1 MATTSNLYIY
11 KTTYKLTISN
21 DGHRLEGQ
29 MYNNSIKVHKG
40 IDDTIRF
47 NVYDDSRRLANINNV
62 TLSFNV
68 IDSNTGVL
76 VLNKIPTVH
85 PQDKG
90 KFDVKFNR
98 DDVANLDTG
107 LYEYSVIITTVEGD
121 TSVAYTDLSQTATG
135 VLELV
140 GDILPGPANTV
151 VVDSFTIN
159 GTRHE
164 SNAFTAKPNRSY
176 QSSLNTYAVY
186 LTNYTGLFY
195 FEGSHDL
202 TAPSNWFVVDLQSDN
217 LSIDYNVYTSQSGV
231 DPGNFEI
238 STNWFRIVHIPDG
251 ANVGTVD
258 KVLIRS

>member
-1 MATTSNLYIY
+1 MATSNLYIY
-11 KTTYKLTISN
+11 KPTYKLTISN

-40 IDDTIRF
+40 IDDTITF
-47 NVYDDSRRLANINNV
+47 NVYDDSRRPANINNV
-62 TLSFNV
+62 TLSLNV
-68 IDSNTGVL
+68 IDANSGIS
-76 VLNKIPTVH
+76 VLNKIPIVH

-98 DDVANLDTG
+98 DDVANLDAG

-135 VLELV
+135 VIELID
-140 GDILPGPANTV
+140 DILPDPANTV
-151 VVDSFTIN
+151 VVSSFTIN

-164 SNAFTAKPNRSY
+164 SYAFNAKPNRSY

-186 LTNYTGLFY
+186 LTNYSGKFY
-195 FEGSHDL
+195 FEGSHDM

-217 LSIDYNVYTSQSGV
+217 QSIDFNLYASKSGI

-238 STNWFRIVHIPDG
+238 STNWFRIVHVPDG
-251 ANVGTVD
+251 TNVGTVD